1 MNLRRVR
8 GILGVSRFDVPA
20 VLNRSMA
27 MYNGF
32 AGDPA
37 TYASP
42 TLALPAFL
50 VLIQNATA
58 AQQLAL
64 LRGKGAAGARDV
76 QRDLLLTGMEIERM
90 FVQALADATPSRAV
104 SLIENA
110 GLLVAPFPVH
120 NKAMLTLGN
129 GNPSGTVTCSANIG
143 LLVGAGATMPHQGRF
158 FNWEYTLDGS
168 KTFVA
173 MPPTSRSK
181 TSISN
186 LTPLTMVGVRVNL
199 NNSEGPGPWSQV
211 VTILVR

>member
-8 GILGVSRFDVPA
+8 GILNVNKYDMPA
-20 VLNRSMA
+20 VLNRGQA

-32 AGDPA
+32 EGDPA

-50 VLIQNATA
+50 VLIQNASA

-76 QRDLLLTGMEIERM
+76 QRDLLFTGMEIERM
-90 FVQALADATPSRAV
+90 FVQSLADATPSRAV
-104 SLIENA
+104 ALIENA
-110 GLLVAPFPVH
+110 GLVVAQFPVH
-120 NKAMLTLGN
+120 NKAILALAN
-129 GNPSGTVTCSANIG
+129 GNPSGTVNCAANVG
-143 LLVGAGATMPHQGRF
+143 LLMGAGAPMPTQGRF

-168 KTFVA
+168 KTFISLL
-173 MPPTSRSK
+173 PTTRSK
-181 TSISN
+181 TTISN

-199 NNSEGPGPWSQV
+199 NTSAGPGPWSQV